1 MARDACGRGEIE
13 VPVRVALV
21 ALQVCVPARQRKSD
35 RVVIETGRLPRR
47 RGVALLARLREAKRD
62 VIRIGC
68 LLKI

>member
-1 MARDACGRGEIE
+1 MARNAGGRGEIE
-13 VPVRVALV
+13 VSVRVALV

-35 RVVIETGRLPRR
+35 CVVIETGRLPRR
-47 RGVALLARLREAKRD
+47 RGVAFLASLRKAQRH